1 MSPESSAVGT
11 AALAPSLLLVGLMGF
26 RHGFDADHIAIVD
39 GMTRARQLHRS
50 YWSARLVGLQFAAGH
65 SAMIMLASLLFF
77 WQRGVVPPWL
87 DGLGLW
93 ISVTFLLLVAIG
105 NASHALSPVTP
116 SAAAGGP
123 LARLMLR
130 LTGAH
135 LHPAL
140 VGVAFA
146 LSFDSIAQAAFF
158 AARGGDLAGLSA
170 VMLLAAAFG
179 LGMML
184 ADAVNGA
191 LLAWFAGRSDKVA
204 LRASRISSAFVALI
218 AFATALAALA
228 REGHEGFAAR
238 WEQGGVWIGVG
249 LMCVSFAVYALL
261 IVLRRGR
268 GALPGAPGAPG
279 TPGAA

>member
-1 MSPESSAVGT
+1 MSLDPSAAAS

-26 RHGFDADHIAIVD
+26 RHGFDADHIAVVD

-77 WQRGVVPPWL
+77 WQRGTVPEWL

-93 ISVTFLLLVAIG
+93 ISVTFLLVVAIA
-105 NASHALSPVTP
+105 NASHALRP
-116 SAAAGGP
+116 SGPRARATGP
-123 LARLMLR
+123 LALLMTR
-130 LTGAH
+130 MTGAH

-146 LSFDSIAQAAFF
+146 LSFDSMAQAAFF
-158 AARGGDLAGLSA
+158 AARGGDLAGMMA
-170 VMLLAAAFG
+170 VMLMAGAFG
-179 LGMML
+179 LGMMV

-191 LLAWFAGRSDKVA
+191 LLAWFANRSDEIA
-204 LRASRISSAFVALI
+204 LRASRISSGFVALI
-218 AFATALAALA
+218 ALGTAAAALA

-249 LMCVSFAVYALL
+249 LMCASFVAYSML
-261 IVLRRGR
+261 IALRRGR
-268 GALPGAPGAPG
+268 RG
-279 TPGAA
+279 TPAA